1 MECYDYKK
9 PMVTTKKIP
18 KQVTQRKKGLKNINT
33 KIYQKKKTSRKEKN
47 W

>member
-33 KIYQKKKTSRKEKN
+33 KIYQKKKDIKEGKK
-47 W
+47 